1 MGIKDFLSRKRLSS
15 PVKSVQT
22 SSGNTFSSSFL
33 TSTPVSTAKI
43 NFYKELRNSIPL
55 IDASI
60 EKLVRLVCSFDIKCG
75 DKRIEEEMRRF
86 FKTVPVGGNS
96 MGLDAFVSSYFDS
109 LLTYGTAVGEIV
121 PTCAGSFGALYNTSL
136 NDIQF
141 KRQENGFDVE
151 ILLNDTASTAPERP
165 DLLMMSVLNPAPG
178 QIMGTSMLEG
188 LPFVTSILNKIF
200 SSIGTNF
207 ERVGNVRYAVTYKP
221 QNDALDKAY
230 AKDRALQI
238 ASEWSKAMSSQNSV
252 HDFVAVG
259 DVQIKAIGADNQI
272 LDAEVPARLMLEQI
286 VAKTGLPPF
295 MLGLV
300 WSSTERMSAQQ
311 ADVLTS
317 ELEHYRKILEP
328 VVLKICN
335 SFLRMN
341 GYALEAE
348 VAWQDICLQ
357 DAVETAKAR
366 LYNAQAEKL
375 EKEVGLN
382 KKEL

>member
-1 MGIKDFLSRKRLSS
+1 MGIKDFLSRKRFSS

-22 SSGNTFSSSFL
+22 SSGAAFSSTFSSYPFS
-33 TSTPVSTAKI
+33 SAKL
-43 NFYKELRNSIPL
+43 NLYKELRNSIPV

-60 EKLVRLVCSFDIKCG
+60 EKLVRLVCAFDVKC
-75 DKRIEEEMRRF
+75 DDISAENEMKRF
-86 FKTVPVGGNS
+86 FKSVPVGGNTR
-96 MGLDAFVSSYFDS
+96 GIDAFISAYFDS
-109 LLTYGTAVGEIV
+109 LLTYGTAVGEIIPSV
-121 PTCAGSFGALYNTSL
+121 SGSFGALYNTKLS
-136 NDIQF
+136 DIQF
-141 KRQENGFDVE
+141 KRQENGFDVD
-151 ILLNDTASTAPERP
+151 ITLNDAASSKPERP

-178 QIMGTSMLEG
+178 EIMGTSMLEG
-188 LPFVTSILNKIF
+188 LPFVASILTKIYT
-200 SSIGTNF
+200 SIGTNF

-230 AKDRALQI
+230 AKDRAIQI
-238 ASEWSKAMSSQNSV
+238 ANEWSKAMSSKNSV

-272 LDAEVPARLMLEQI
+272 LDTEVPSRLMLEQI

-311 ADVLTS
+311 ADILTS

-328 VVLKICN
+328 VILKICN

-341 GYALEAE
+341 GYAAE
-348 VAWQDICLQ
+348 TEVIWQDICLQ

-366 LYNAQAEKL
+366 LYNAQADKI
-375 EKEVGLN
+375 EKEVDSN